1 MSVPD
6 STIRLMSAASA
17 ERAPAYRLP
26 RSYLVWQGGA
36 IVSQV
41 GGAALYFA
49 LGWAASAHGGPA
61 AALVLTGINLP
72 QSVLLLAGGAL
83 GDRLGARRVMIAGD
97 SVMLA
102 VAAILAVASWRWGT
116 PLALLMA
123 TALII
128 GTVGAFYSP
137 SSGSMPRQL
146 VDDESLPRALALN
159 GVSSRLVTMTGGP
172 AGGAL
177 VALAGFAAASAAD
190 SVSFAAVLA
199 ALIAIRP
206 RFTPPD
212 TPHRSMI
219 RESADGIRVAFR
231 TPGLAPLLLLVG
243 GVAGFVI
250 PVASLLVP
258 LITRQHH
265 WTAAVA
271 GLIVGAQAAAG
282 IVIAILVARRGSAS
296 RPGLAAALGLA
307 ITAAG
312 EVLIGLAPVKAVA
325 IIGAVAMGSGV
336 ATFTCNLA
344 PVLMGTA
351 PRSHLARVQAL
362 LILVQ
367 SAALLIFNNVLGAVA
382 HVASPA
388 WAMITCASVI
398 SAGALAAL
406 LVPAIRH
413 ARRPQVRTDFWH
425 PRPAGPDDKSRTEDQ
440 EGQIPEPGSG
450 L

>member
-1 MSVPD
+1 VPGP
-6 STIRLMSAASA
+6 TIRFVSTAAA
-17 ERAPAYRLP
+17 ESPPATGLP
-26 RSYLVWQGGA
+26 ASYLVWQGGA

-41 GGAALYFA
+41 GDTALYFA

-72 QSVLLLAGGAL
+72 RTVLLLAGGAV
-83 GDRLGARRVMIAGD
+83 GDRLGARRVMITGD

-102 VAAILAVASWRWGT
+102 VAAILAVVSWRWGT
-116 PLALLMA
+116 PLALLVA
-123 TALII
+123 AALII

-146 VDDESLPRALALN
+146 VDDECLPRALALN
-159 GVSSRLVTMTGGP
+159 GVASRLVTLIGGP

-206 RFTPPD
+206 RFVVPD
-212 TPHRSMI
+212 APRRSVV
-219 RESADGIRVAFR
+219 RESADGIRVVFQ
-231 TPGLAPLLLLVG
+231 TPDLAALLLLVG

-250 PVASLLVP
+250 PVTSLLVP
-258 LITRQHH
+258 LLARQHH

-282 IVIAILVARRGSAS
+282 IVIAVLVIRRGSAS

-312 EVLIGLAPVKAVA
+312 EVLIAVAPVKAVA
-325 IIGAVAMGSGV
+325 IAGAVAMGLGV
-336 ATFTCNLA
+336 AAFTCNLA

-362 LILVQ
+362 LVLVQ
-367 SAALLIFNNVLGAVA
+367 SAALLICNNVLGAVA
-382 HVASPA
+382 HAASPA
-388 WAMITCASVI
+388 WAMTTCASFV

-413 ARRPQVRTDFWH
+413 TRQ
-425 PRPAGPDDKSRTEDQ
+425 PRAS
-440 EGQIPEPGSG
+440 
-450 L
+450 